1 MIDNFIMECCIMAI
15 PTGVVIYDGPS
26 IFDGK
31 RIVVIANGFKRNYN
45 EKIGNMVRTWI
56 IKPDIHIVE
65 ALQTGADYSICKD
78 CKHRY
83 AGMKSCYVNPLR
95 GPMGVYHAY
104 LGGSYVPCTE
114 NHLKLFENRTLRLGS
129 YGDPAAVP
137 IEVWRRYCII
147 SSGYTGYTHHWN
159 TCDQEFKYL
168 CMASVDTIEEKE
180 QAQAM
185 GWRTFRVRKAEGE
198 LLEDEFVCPASNE
211 AGHKT
216 TCDKC
221 CGCGGL
227 GSKWT
232 KNPVIVVHG
241 QNYKVKN
248 YNEKIELFPANQK
261 LTV

>member
-1 MIDNFIMECCIMAI
+1 MKDV
-15 PTGVVIYDGPS
+15 PTGVIIYDGPS

-56 IKPDIHIVE
+56 IKPDIHVVE

-83 AGMKSCYVNPLR
+83 DGMKSCYVNPLR
-95 GPMGVYHAY
+95 GPLSVYNAY
-104 LGGSYVPCTE
+104 ISGSYVPCTE
-114 NHLKLFENRTLRLGS
+114 EHLKLFENRTLRLGS
-129 YGDPAAVP
+129 YGDPAAMP

-147 SSGYTGYTHHWN
+147 SSGYTGYTHHWQ
-159 TCDQEFKYL
+159 TCDQEFRYL

-185 GWRTFRVRKAEGE
+185 GWRTFRVRKA
-198 LLEDEFVCPASNE
+198 DS
-211 AGHKT
+211 

-248 YNEKIELFPANQK
+248 FNEKIENIPANEK